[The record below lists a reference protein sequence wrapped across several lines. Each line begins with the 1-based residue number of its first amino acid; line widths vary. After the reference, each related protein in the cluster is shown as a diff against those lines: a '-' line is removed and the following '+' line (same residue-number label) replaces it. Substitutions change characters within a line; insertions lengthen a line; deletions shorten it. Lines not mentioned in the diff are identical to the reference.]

1 MAVDIEQAFWRD
13 PALGTRRE
21 LDLPQGRLRAF
32 ESGTGEPL
40 VLLHGLLVN
49 ANLWRKVIPRLGS
62 DVRAITLDLP
72 LGSHELPL
80 PNADLSG
87 PGLADLVADAI
98 ATLGLERA
106 TVVGNDSGGAVAQI
120 LAARHPERI
129 ERLVLTS
136 CDAYE
141 NYPPRTFK
149 YLKLAGYLPQAV
161 LPALFAPMRLRPVQ
175 RLPIAFGWLTNEPIE
190 PRAGATYLLPT
201 FASAGVR
208 RDMQRAIRFGFRR
221 EQTLAAS
228 KRFAELDRPVLL
240 AWSRDDRFFKPRYAE
255 RLASDLPNAR
265 LEWIDD
271 ARTFSPEDQPQQVA
285 ELIAEFIREPAAV
298 GRPDRVRG

>member
-1 MAVDIEQAFWRD
+1 MNVDSEIAFWRD
-13 PALGTRRE
+13 PALGEHRE
-21 LDLPQGRLRAF
+21 LDLPQGRVRAF

-40 VLLHGLLVN
+40 VFLHGLLVN
-49 ANLWRKVIPRLGS
+49 ANLWRKVIPRLGPG
-62 DVRAITLDLP
+62 VRSIALDLP

-80 PNADLSG
+80 PDADLSG

-98 ATLGLERA
+98 AALGLERA

-141 NYPPRTFK
+141 NYPPRMFK
-149 YLKLAGYLPQAV
+149 YLKLVGYVPQGV
-161 LPALFAPMRLRPVQ
+161 VPALFAPMRLRAFQ

-190 PRAGATYLLPT
+190 APAGATYLMPT
-201 FASAGVR
+201 FASPGVR
-208 RDMQRAIRFGFRR
+208 RDLQRAIRFGFRR
-221 EQTLAAS
+221 EQTLTAS
-228 KRFAELDRPVLL
+228 KRFGEFHRPVLL

-255 RLASDLPNAR
+255 RLAADLPNAH
-265 LEWIDD
+265 LEWIEN
-271 ARTFSPEDQPQQVA
+271 ARTFSPEDQPERLA
-285 ELIAEFIREPAAV
+285 ELIAAFV
-298 GRPDRVRG
+298 GAQVEANA